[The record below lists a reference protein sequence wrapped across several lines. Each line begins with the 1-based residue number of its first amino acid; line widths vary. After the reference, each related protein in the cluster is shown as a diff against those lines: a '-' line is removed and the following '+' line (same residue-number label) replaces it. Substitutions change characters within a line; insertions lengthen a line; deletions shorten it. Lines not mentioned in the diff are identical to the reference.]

1 MCIEFSVCLV
11 VFFLILIVVCRRGMK
26 GKDGII
32 GWGFFLKNF
41 FLFYYKEIIFKSE
54 FYVYYI

>member
-11 VFFLILIVVCRRGMK
+11 VFFLILIVVCRRGMI

-32 GWGFFLKNF
+32 GCFFLNF

>member
-11 VFFLILIVVCRRGMK
+11 VFFLILIVVCRRGMI

-32 GWGFFLKNF
+32 GWVFKKKI

>member
-32 GWGFFLKNF
+32 GWVFFKNF
-41 FLFYYKEIIFKSE
+41 FLFYYKEIIFKSG

>member
-32 GWGFFLKNF
+32 GLGFFKIF
-41 FLFYYKEIIFKSE
+41 FCFIIKK
-54 FYVYYI
+54 

>member
-1 MCIEFSVCLV
+1 MFGCI
-11 VFFLILIVVCRRGMK
+11 FFDILIVVCRRGMK

-32 GWGFFLKNF
+32 GWVFKKKI